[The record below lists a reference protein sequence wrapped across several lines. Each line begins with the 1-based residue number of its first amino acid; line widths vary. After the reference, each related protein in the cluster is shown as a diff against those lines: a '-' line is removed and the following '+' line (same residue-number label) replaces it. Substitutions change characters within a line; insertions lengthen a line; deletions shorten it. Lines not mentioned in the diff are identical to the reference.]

1 MLDVNGARGAAYRSN
16 SAPNLQLLHLHKQ
29 LHHPHI
35 NDWMDVV
42 MAAEGTPVTLPCSD
56 EPSSLAERVTWMV
69 MRSEEKQWTSL
80 LSVNTSRGL
89 VDQTVSRARGRTFEI
104 FEDVSLQ
111 FTATATDGGR
121 YSCLLQQT
129 GRKLKERIILLA
141 LFKLTLTP
149 APSVPVNSTVRL
161 IAQVSPSY
169 AIAGGMW
176 LSPAGVPL
184 LTAYSAGTLLTK
196 LPRVSQA
203 DNGIYTCSIHAY
215 GQSSKPEHNHT
226 LTLNVNVPTVSKAS
240 LSSSEV
246 TLPCPEVKGDFVR
259 LYWWAPDKV
268 MEPKMVFQFD
278 RWRNHTEKRKSVLQ
292 LLGSS
297 SSSSADGGVFSFL
310 LKAALGDAGRYQ
322 CEVFLDDSVQ
332 CQSTTLTILHGSTRS
347 SSSSLDLRCRYAE
360 RSNIKSVSL
369 RHIQRPNLQLS
380 MTAKIGNVI
389 AHQIP
394 LPVTPETSG
403 QYVCILQLKNL
414 QTIRYVFSVPLLPKE
429 RPCCVSEGFTTDSS
443 HSPGSLLT
451 PAGGSSVSEQSAHLL
466 SLSLLLFLLPV
477 VATGVGVL
485 LRIRGCCSSRRNVN
499 VEQTLS
505 YYSGEVENIYEDP
518 EDLRQSPSHAAVYMD
533 LKPTGDTDVYKELD
547 RYDPCCG

>member
-226 LTLNVNVPTVSKAS
+226 LTLNVNVREVESFPNVVYVPTVSKAS

-332 CQSTTLTILHGSTRS
+332 CQSTTLTILHGSRGVQ
-347 SSSSLDLRCRYAE
+347 SLPGIIGRKAGIHPGGGRQ
-360 RSNIKSVSL
+360 SFTGQH
-369 RHIQRPNLQLS
+369 RHTHIHTYGHFRVANPPATCVFGLWEE
-380 MTAKIGNVI
+380 TGAPRGNPRR
-389 AHQIP
+389 HGEN
-394 LPVTPETSG
+394 TP
-403 QYVCILQLKNL
+403 
-414 QTIRYVFSVPLLPKE
+414 
-429 RPCCVSEGFTTDSS
+429 
-443 HSPGSLLT
+443 T
-451 PAGGSSVSEQSAHLL
+451 PH
-466 SLSLLLFLLPV
+466 
-477 VATGVGVL
+477 
-485 LRIRGCCSSRRNVN
+485 
-499 VEQTLS
+499 
-505 YYSGEVENIYEDP
+505 
-518 EDLRQSPSHAAVYMD
+518 RQSPGAGIEPTTSRFLELCDCDTTCCATVPPAV
-533 LKPTGDTDVYKELD
+533 LLILF
-547 RYDPCCG
+547 